1 MKIGTLCYLQNNNST
16 LMLYRNK
23 KENDIHKN
31 KWNGLG
37 GKLESGESPEE
48 CIVREVNEESGYDIN
63 NPTLRGIMTFPKFDM
78 VNDWIVFLYTCSE
91 FSGNIIDSNEGELE
105 WVKDEN
111 LLDLNLWEGDKI
123 FMKWINE
130 KPFFSAKF
138 IYKNRKLDDYSVI
151 FYE

>member
-1 MKIGTLCYLQNNNST
+1 
-16 LMLYRNK
+16 MLYRNK
-23 KENDIHKN
+23 KENDMHEN

-63 NPTLRGIMTFPKFDM
+63 NPVLRGVMTFPKFDM
-78 VNDWIVFLYTCSE
+78 INDWIVFVYTCSD
-91 FSGNIIDSNEGELE
+91 FSGKIIDSNEGELE
-105 WVKDEN
+105 WIKDEN

>member
-48 CIVREVNEESGYDIN
+48 CIIREVKEESGYDIN

-105 WVKDEN
+105 WIKDEN

>member
-23 KENDIHKN
+23 KENDIHEN

-105 WVKDEN
+105 WIKDEN

>member
-105 WVKDEN
+105 WIKDEN